1 MGVQLPVATDNPV
14 VRIIG
19 RILGWKRFETRPL
32 LHASEDEVEAVPVLT
47 FHALQV
53 GLHVLLFAY
62 PFLGLFHRDLV
73 VAGIGIDPGTVGVGA
88 LLQHL
93 RGDGVLAT
101 HVAKEEH
108 DVPFPRQQR
117 QVSLDDNPIE
127 AVIYKNQ

>member
-19 RILGWKRFETRPL
+19 RILGWERFETRPL
-32 LHASEDEVEAVPVLT
+32 LHAFEDEVDTVPVLA

-53 GLHVLLFAY
+53 RPYVFLLAY
-62 PFLGLFHRDLV
+62 PFLGLFHGYLV
-73 VAGIGIDPGTVGVGA
+73 VAGIGIDPGAVGVRA

-93 RGDGVLAT
+93 WGNWVLAT

-127 AVIYKNQ
+127 AVVYKNQ

>member
-14 VRIIG
+14 VRIIV
-19 RILGWKRFETRPL
+19 RILGWERLETRPL
-32 LHASEDEVEAVPVLT
+32 LHAFEDEVDTVPVLA

-53 GLHVLLFAY
+53 RPYVFLLAY
-62 PFLGLFHRDLV
+62 PFLGLFHGDLV

-108 DVPFPRQQR
+108 GCALPATTAAGVPG
-117 QVSLDDNPIE
+117 
-127 AVIYKNQ
+127 